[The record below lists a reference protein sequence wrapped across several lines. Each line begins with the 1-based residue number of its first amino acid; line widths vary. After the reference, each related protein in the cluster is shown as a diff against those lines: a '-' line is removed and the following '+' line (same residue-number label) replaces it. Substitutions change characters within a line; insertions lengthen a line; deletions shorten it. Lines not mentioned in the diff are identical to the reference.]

1 MTSNTSQSRSMNG
14 INQIEVSDVIFD
26 DGSSLDSTSEIAKLN
41 NQNIFTEDNVFT
53 KAPTCSVDPTTSN
66 ELTRKEYI
74 DTIETDL
81 SNNITTA
88 LNNKINSVDFD
99 TSTGVLSLTKED
111 ASTLI
116 KDLDGRYFIG
126 ETLEA
131 SDIPNL
137 NADKITSGTLAT
149 DRIPN
154 LNADKIT
161 SGTLADARIPN
172 LNADKITT
180 GTLADARIPELN
192 AVKITSG
199 ILGTDRIPDL
209 DTSKITS
216 GILGT
221 DRIPDL
227 DTSKITSGILGTDR
241 IPDLDTSK
249 ITSGVFDIA
258 RIPSAGAPS
267 NMMTTDTTQTITGVK
282 TFNGELF
289 YSQGT
294 TATNGTNIVNK
305 NYVDSALTN
314 KVSGY
319 ADIEMYFT
327 AFTSATGTFYS
338 NTEFELRWNSTYRQP
353 TFKRVYGGSS
363 DWWDIYHQAPAVGSG
378 SSTPSTAMYNAK
390 DDINTNYNGEYYFA
404 TSGSVNQLFNLNSY
418 GQRNICFLTRESI
431 STRRVYKIEYW
442 CGSSSYIYIHLTVYQ
457 P

>member
-137 NADKITSGTLAT
+137 NADKIT
-149 DRIPN
+149 
-154 LNADKIT
+154 
-161 SGTLADARIPN
+161 
-172 LNADKITT
+172 T

-192 AVKITSG
+192 AV
-199 ILGTDRIPDL
+199 
-209 DTSKITS
+209 
-216 GILGT
+216 
-221 DRIPDL
+221 
-227 DTSKITSGILGTDR
+227 KITSGILGTDR